1 MSWQMRAIAVYLR
14 PARKPSCATADAAV
28 RRHFCDVYS
37 VRAKAKGAGAT
48 NQGSATTV
56 IHLHGGAYVNE
67 IQSTHW
73 KLISHLATQLG
84 CSVVVPIYGLAPSR
98 HAADALTP
106 VGTNRCA
113 SSRNAPTGIGKLGLP
128 GDLSSGVTPGPGG

>member
-1 MSWQMRAIAVYLR
+1 MS
-14 PARKPSCATADAAV
+14 
-28 RRHFCDVYS
+28 YS
-37 VRAKAKGAGAT
+37 VRAKGAGAT
-48 NQGSATTV
+48 NQGSATTA
-56 IHLHGGAYVNE
+56 IYLHGGAHVNE
-67 IQSTHW
+67 IPSAHW
-73 KLISHLATQLG
+73 KLITDLATQLG

-128 GDLSSGVTPGPGG
+128 GDLLSGVTPGPGG